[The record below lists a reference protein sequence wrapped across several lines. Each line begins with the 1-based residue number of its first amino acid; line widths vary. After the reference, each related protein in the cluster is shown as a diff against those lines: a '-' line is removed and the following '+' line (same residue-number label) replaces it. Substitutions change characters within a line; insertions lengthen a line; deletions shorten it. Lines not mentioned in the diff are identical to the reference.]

1 MPNVGKKKFDYTAK
15 GKKAAKAYA
24 AKTGK
29 KAVKAKGT
37 AKKLGGKRYA

>member
-29 KAVKAKGT
+29 KVSKPKRKVS
-37 AKKLGGKRYA
+37 AKKGY

>member
-29 KAVKAKGT
+29 KVSKAKRK
-37 AKKLGGKRYA
+37 ASMKKGY